1 MKYHQSA
8 TAYLCFFITN
18 GLEYFLVCMGIEQKF
33 SISNAYNDVFEH
45 FPLKN
50 KAMLIPRECYGRAK
64 GLGNKSFIG
73 LICILPVFN

>member
-1 MKYHQSA
+1 
-8 TAYLCFFITN
+8 
-18 GLEYFLVCMGIEQKF
+18 MGIEQKF
-33 SISNAYNDVFEH
+33 SFSNAYNDVFEH